1 MPKREYPESPLVGV
15 GGVVI
20 ADERVL
26 LVRRASEPMRGEW
39 SIPGGLLET
48 GETIAEGVARELREE
63 TGLTVCVLEL
73 IEALDRIFYDGSTE
87 AATRTA
93 QDSPAQ
99 ISVAQPRPAPRYHF
113 VILDYFCEVV
123 GGELRAGGDA
133 AEAAFAR
140 EEELAAYR
148 LSPVTLN
155 VIRKGFAMARVRRAD
170 RAG

>member
-1 MPKREYPESPLVGV
+1 MRKREYPESPLVGV

-48 GETIAEGVARELREE
+48 GETIAEGVARELCEE
-63 TGLTVCVLEL
+63 TGLTVRVLEL
-73 IEALDRIFYDGSTE
+73 VEALDRIFYDSP
-87 AATRTA
+87 ADAPATRAA

-99 ISVAQPRPAPRYHF
+99 ARPTPRYHF
-113 VILDYFCEVV
+113 VILDYFCEVT

-133 AEAAFAR
+133 SEAAFAA
-140 EEELAAYR
+140 EEELAIYQ
-148 LSPVTLN
+148 LSPVTVN
-155 VIRKGFAMARVRRAD
+155 VIRKGFAMARVRRGD

>member
-1 MPKREYPESPLVGV
+1 MRKREYPESPLVGV

-48 GETIAEGVARELREE
+48 GETMAEGVARELREE
-63 TGLTVCVLEL
+63 TGLTVRVLEL
-73 IEALDRIFYDGSTE
+73 VEALDRIFYDGP
-87 AATRTA
+87 ADAPATPAA

-99 ISVAQPRPAPRYHF
+99 PRSAPRYHF
-113 VILDYFCEVV
+113 VILDYFCEVT
-123 GGELRAGGDA
+123 GGELMAGGDA
-133 AEAAFAR
+133 SEAAFAA
-140 EEELAAYR
+140 EEELATYR
-148 LSPVTLN
+148 LSPVTVT
-155 VIRKGFAMARVRRAD
+155 VIRKGFAMARVRRGD

>member
-1 MPKREYPESPLVGV
+1 MRNREYPESPLVGV

-63 TGLTVCVLEL
+63 TGLTVRVLDL
-73 IEALDRIFYDGSTE
+73 VEALDRIFYDDPPEGP
-87 AATRTA
+87 ATRA
-93 QDSPAQ
+93 WQDPP
-99 ISVAQPRPAPRYHF
+99 AQPRPGPRYHF
-113 VILDYFCEVV
+113 VILDYLCEVV
-123 GGELRAGGDA
+123 SGELKAGGDA
-133 AEAAFAR
+133 SEAVFAS
-140 EEELAAYR
+140 EEEIAAYR

-155 VIRKGFAMARVRRAD
+155 VIRKGFAMARVRRGGG
-170 RAG
+170 AG